1 MNAGTIGRTNAGTIG
16 RTNAETVGRTRARS
30 RRTAVAVLVAVAL
43 VVAGCGGSADRA
55 TGGSGDGRVS
65 GTVTVFAA
73 ASLTESFTRIG
84 KDFEAANPG
93 SRVTL
98 NVAGSSALANQ
109 IIQGAPADVFA
120 SAAPANMTTVTEA
133 GNGDGTPSI
142 FARNQLVIAVPRG
155 NPKAVAGLA
164 DLTSP
169 GVKVAL
175 CASQV
180 PCGAAARTA
189 LDAAGVALT
198 PVTLERDVKGALAKV
213 KLGEV
218 DAALVYRTDTR
229 AASADVTGVEFPESA
244 RAVNDYPIVA
254 LKDAPNPN
262 GARAFVA
269 YVRSAP
275 AQAVLTEAGFQAP

>member
-1 MNAGTIGRTNAGTIG
+1 MTGRA
-16 RTNAETVGRTRARS
+16 V
-30 RRTAVAVLVAVAL
+30 RTAMAVVMAL
-43 VVAGCGGSADRA
+43 TVAGCGAGDDRA
-55 TGGSGDGRVS
+55 SDAAGDGRVT
-65 GTVTVFAA
+65 GAVTVFAA

-93 SRVTL
+93 SRVVL

-109 IIQGAPADVFA
+109 INQGAPADVFA
-120 SAAPANMTTVTEA
+120 SAAPANMTAVVEA
-133 GNGDGTPSI
+133 GNTDGTPST

-155 NPKAVAGLA
+155 NPQAVTGLA
-164 DLTSP
+164 DLSRP

-198 PVTLERDVKGALAKV
+198 PVTLEQDVKGALAKL

-218 DAALVYRTDTR
+218 DTALVYRTDVR
-229 AASADVTGVEFPESA
+229 AVSAEVTGVEFPEST

-254 LKDAPNPN
+254 LKDAPNPA

-269 YVRSAP
+269 YVHSAP
-275 AQAVLTEAGFQAP
+275 AQAVLAEAGFQAP